1 MCTSRSTEFHLGVT
15 MNYHPFKVDWLDSSL
30 QETLFPGKPWHKVYE
45 KLGAALAREVEGQL
59 KNPEQRQIIFQLLGL
74 SFVQEHF
81 SNYLDH
87 PSLLHPPNM
96 TASRRELLEQDTRVW
111 LQDVTMKAAEQ
122 CGCQRRPGGDYSGLS
137 SEMIDF
143 IDDTNN
149 LVFMEMEQLLARH
162 EAKQNDPDTDLAQ
175 SSITW
180 QSSWA
185 MVARRRP
192 KSVESKDLH
201 LTMRRGSA
209 FQLKLND
216 GDSLEPKLNPPPLSC
231 MQSETLGD
239 SVCAILRSDRERMP
253 AICERL
259 RGKLLP
265 TTLRCFIWLD
275 KLLKMD
281 KQNRTTASVDVEKT
295 IRERFGRVIER
306 RMAELKLR
314 SATRSPVSGLVENA
328 VVQKFEKTPCM
339 QPFAT
344 NEQMILE
351 ASKTLNVLYV
361 YDGTYEPYLIYWL
374 FPLQIAFKQ
383 SSAKAEHPYELAMYL
398 HLLIH
403 NLFPSWPEVFGMA
416 EQVMNRLEKEDP
428 EFFAHLHSC
437 FTNNVLIEPK
447 EFLLKQIA
455 REKAHAQKLHDTRAS
470 SEELRHISKELLTN
484 PIIVL
489 RKWMG
494 EGFAGILDLPAVLL
508 IWDQLFMQ
516 DWKLQVME
524 DFCLAIL
531 LLLKEP
537 LMAADDHHSLKQVFL
552 VHASHLYTVDIQR
565 SWIHL
570 QQGGLPADIPGLNQL
585 KLRNLYGPFPKNK
598 GALTGISND
607 TDFKGTLGEILPIGL
622 KNILVKL
629 ILLKSTSEERLKEF
643 NPLVIK
649 LTVSMFYGNLK
660 LRSKSSLSKP
670 TLLNMSMERT
680 SNGAAVTELTLKFDE
695 NFEFELIDPSEFKV
709 MNPTEDQPCVIIS
722 LLYCPTVKDFG
733 PVPLGWIKVDPF
745 HQETT
750 ATRLVWAPHPQSL
763 VIVLYPGKVPDNI
776 TDGAPAHS
784 STELVHQGSEITLT
798 AYDPYLENRRQ
809 RDQETE
815 GERFLSSDERFLTV
829 PWVAHNSAVALPHPA
844 MVNEPFDLYLDAI
857 RYIPDNAT
865 ITKVTGRIMRSGRD
879 DLPDILAFPILNS
892 PARSPEFRYC
902 MTVNVKGRETLDP
915 NVLIL
920 LRVYTIDSD
929 TGDLVVIGNTMVSL
943 FNERGELNVGG
954 FQLKL
959 RGGMPSKEQTPLTA
973 SSLNHQATVPCCSL
987 LIRLLPHTQDPVP
1000 PPDYLSG
1007 FYFTE
1012 DAKPNKSELEVISSF
1027 QKDKEFPISVGNAA
1041 AQLMSKERTQVP
1053 PEHWMAWYE
1062 ERLDGRKHLLP
1073 QQPPAHLSTV
1083 RMVRYR
1089 QRAGIRLRISQVY
1102 GLKGDGLYVSA
1113 FARILKGGDALRL
1126 PETAESGGRDEK
1138 FLTRQ
1143 HDFTSLQRSP
1153 RWIDPSWVLHPY
1165 WDIHSV
1171 LLIQIF
1177 GINVIY
1183 TPDRSGQQPGQVT
1196 SRTGE
1201 APELDAL
1208 LQLGWSAVPLFYGP
1222 YVKTGVHNAP
1232 LFQGSPDAEFLDYVL
1247 SHPVKYVMGECLK
1260 KKTLRLTKEYSSI
1273 VIEMWDGH
1281 YFDDEHCDLPV
1292 IDDLLTID
1300 KMNKFLKVQS
1310 SKKGKDMTQLV
1321 LQSLDRRIQKTGRN
1335 HPEYKYEE
1343 QFFEEAMAETF
1354 YALVETALMNA
1365 GYGPL

>member
-1 MCTSRSTEFHLGVT
+1 
-15 MNYHPFKVDWLDSSL
+15 MNYHPFKLDWLDSSL

-45 KLGAALAREVEGQL
+45 KLSSALAHEVEGEL
-59 KNPEQRQIIFQLLGL
+59 KNPEQRQIIFQLLGVP
-74 SFVQEHF
+74 FVQKHF
-81 SNYLDH
+81 SNYPDE

-96 TASRRELLEQDTRVW
+96 TASRHERLLHNTQVW
-111 LQDVTMKAAEQ
+111 LQGVVMKAAEQ

-149 LVFMEMEQLLARH
+149 LVSMEMERLLARH
-162 EAKQNDPDTDLAQ
+162 EAKQKDSGSDLAQ
-175 SSITW
+175 SSMPW

-185 MVARRRP
+185 EMARRRP

-201 LTMRRGSA
+201 LTMRRGST
-209 FQLKLND
+209 FQLKSND
-216 GDSLEPKLNPPPLSC
+216 GDNPEPKLNPPPLSGR
-231 MQSETLGD
+231 QSEVLGD
-239 SVCAILRSDRERMP
+239 SVCAILKSDREQMHVV
-253 AICERL
+253 CERL
-259 RGKLLP
+259 SGKLLP
-265 TTLRCFIWLD
+265 TTLRSFTWLD
-275 KLLKMD
+275 KLLQMD
-281 KQNRTTASVDVEKT
+281 KQNQTTASVEVEKT
-295 IRERFGRVIER
+295 IRERFGRVLER
-306 RMAELKLR
+306 RVAQLELR

-328 VVQKFEKTPCM
+328 VVE
-339 QPFAT
+339 
-344 NEQMILE
+344 
-351 ASKTLNVLYV
+351 
-361 YDGTYEPYLIYWL
+361 
-374 FPLQIAFKQ
+374 IAFKQ
-383 SSAKAEHPYELAMYL
+383 ASAKAEHPYELAMYL

-403 NLFPSWPEVFGMA
+403 NLFPTWPEVFGMA
-416 EQVMNRLEKEDP
+416 EQVMKRLEKEDP
-428 EFFAHLHSC
+428 KFFTHLHSC
-437 FTNNVLIEPK
+437 FTNNVVIDPK
-447 EFLLKQIA
+447 EFLLEQIA
-455 REKAHAQKLHDTRAS
+455 REKAQAQELHSDRPN
-470 SEELRHISKELLTN
+470 SEDLRHISKELLRN

-494 EGFAGILDLPAVLL
+494 EGFVGILDLPAVLL

-516 DWKLQVME
+516 DWKPQVME

-537 LMAADDHHSLKQVFL
+537 LMAADDHHSLQQVFL
-552 VHASHLYTVDIQR
+552 VHASHLYTLDIQR

-598 GALTGISND
+598 EALTGSSSV
-607 TDFKGTLGEILPIGL
+607 TDLKDTLGEVLPIGL
-622 KNILVKL
+622 KNISVKL
-629 ILLKSTSEERLKEF
+629 ILLPSTSEEWLKEF
-643 NPLVIK
+643 DPLAVK

-660 LRSKSSLSKP
+660 LCSKSSLSKP
-670 TLLNMSMERT
+670 ILLNMSRRT
-680 SNGAAVTELTLKFDE
+680 TAKEAAVTEVTLRFDDS
-695 NFEFELIDPSEFKV
+695 FEFESVDPSEFKLL
-709 MNPTEDQPCVIIS
+709 NPTEDRPHVIIR

-750 ATRLVWAPHPQSL
+750 ATRLVWAAHPLSS
-763 VIVLYPGKVPDNI
+763 VFVLYPGKVPDNI
-776 TDGAPAHS
+776 SDGAPAYS
-784 STELVHQGSEITLT
+784 STELVQQGSEIALA
-798 AYDPYLENRRQ
+798 AYDPSLEQQGQ

-815 GERFLSSDERFLTV
+815 RERSLSSAEPLPAL
-829 PWVAHNSAVALPHPA
+829 PWVARNPAVALPHPT
-844 MVNEPFDLYLDAI
+844 MVNEPFDLYIDAI

-879 DLPDILAFPILNS
+879 DLPDILAFPVLSS

-902 MTVNVKGRETLDP
+902 MTVNVKGQETLDH

-920 LRVYTIDSD
+920 LRVYTVDSD

-943 FNERGELNVGG
+943 FSERGELNVGG

-959 RGGMPSKEQTPLTA
+959 RSGMPPKGQTPLTA
-973 SSLNHQATVPCCSL
+973 SSLNHQPTVPCCSV

-1000 PPDYLSG
+1000 PPDYPSG

-1012 DAKPNKSELEVISSF
+1012 DAKPNKSELEMISSF
-1027 QKDKEFPISVGNAA
+1027 QQDKEFPVSVGNAA
-1041 AQLMSKERTQVP
+1041 AQLMSKEQTQDP
-1053 PEHWMAWYE
+1053 PEQWMAWYE

-1073 QQPPAHLSTV
+1073 QQPPAHLSTL
-1083 RMVRYR
+1083 RMVQYR
-1089 QRAGIRLRISQVY
+1089 QRAGIRLRIAQIY
-1102 GLKGDGLYVSA
+1102 GLKGDGLYVNA

-1126 PETAESGGRDEK
+1126 PATAESGGRDEK
-1138 FLTRQ
+1138 LLTRQ
-1143 HDFTSLQRSP
+1143 HDFASLQRSP

-1165 WDIHSV
+1165 RDVHSV
-1171 LLIQIF
+1171 LLVQIF
-1177 GINVIY
+1177 GISVIY

-1201 APELDAL
+1201 DPGLDDL
-1208 LQLGWSAVPLFYGP
+1208 LQLGWSAIPLFNGP

-1232 LFQGSPDAEFLDYVL
+1232 LFQGSPDVEFLDYAL

-1273 VIEMWDGH
+1273 AIEVWDGH
-1281 YFDDEHCDLPV
+1281 YFDDERCDLPV
-1292 IDDLLTID
+1292 TNDLLTID
-1300 KMNKFLKVQS
+1300 KINKFLKVQS
-1310 SKKGKDMTQLV
+1310 IKKGKDMTQLV
-1321 LQSLDRRIQKTGRN
+1321 LQSLDRRLQKAGRN
-1335 HPEYKYEE
+1335 HPEYKREE

-1354 YALVETALMNA
+1354 YALVESALMNA